1 MGTMWCLCDPTPSN
15 WCKTDAHST
24 NFVQIFYD
32 HVNPATRRTIDQS
45 AGGKLHDKN
54 VEESWALI
62 EDLSLYDNKSW
73 NDPQDFTKPVK
84 AISFPHDVSKA
95 SDRRLIKL
103 ENQVQRL
110 MEAHLAPKPSVQVNK
125 IASLCEIVD
134 GLPMMPEDP
143 YAFVVAAFQ
152 APPLPDYVP
161 GPEEPEQAPPS
172 PEFVLEPVYPEF
184 MPPEDEDDEEDP
196 KEDPKEDL
204 TNYHVDRG
212 DDDNDD
218 DESSNDDEDDDDDVE
233 EKEEED
239 EEEHLA
245 STPISLPSD
254 TEVAKLLAIPTLP
267 PSPLSPLSSPLPQI
281 LSPLPQIL
289 SLPLP
294 ISPPPLP
301 TSLTYPLGYRADM
314 IRLRGKSPST
324 SHSLPLPSPIVLPHT
339 RASVAMMRANSPSTY
354 ILASRSE
361 TPPSRTP
368 PLLPIPLP
376 TPSPPLLLPST
387 DCRVGVS
394 EVTLPPQ
401 MRLCIAL
408 GLRYEIRQDPERE
421 DTDEIYGRLDDAQD
435 DRLLMS
441 GQLNMLRRDKR
452 AYARTARLMETEAR
466 LFVRLSAS
474 TTDEDDRVAGSRP
487 HPKCIAYGHTNTDE
501 DTADICDSTPESK
514 IAPKRTTRSTPATT
528 TTLTTSVTDEKLK
541 RLIDQGV
548 ANALAACNVERSRNG
563 EDIDDSGMGVRRQA
577 PPARECTYPDFLKCK
592 PLYFKGTEG
601 VIELTQWFERM
612 GTMFRI
618 SNCSVENKIKFATC
632 TLLRSA
638 LTWCRV
644 LSLEDKAHLTGEDC
658 NNSYFRLT
666 LDRKNGL
673 ITFTDGIKEVTIKT
687 PYRDPKMDDLT
698 SEGHDLLSSRV
709 ILGVDDFK
717 RGCKRTSDLES
728 GFYKD
733 VDNLGP
739 SYSWKIERIDLDGPF
754 EGKSNESNDGV
765 T

>member
-1 MGTMWCLCDPTPSN
+1 MQLHLFQFSLHDQSSN
-15 WCKTDAHST
+15 WLERLPAGSIST
-24 NFVQIFYD
+24 WEDLTNHFLSQFFSPGRIAKLLNDILMFQQHY
-32 HVNPATRRTIDQS
+32 NESLSKAWTRFKDVLQNSLIMDSR
-45 AGGKLHDKN
+45 
-54 VEESWALI
+54 ALI
-62 EDLSLYDNKSW
+62 EDLSLYDNESW
-73 NDPQDFTKPVK
+73 NDPRDFAKPVK

-125 IASLCEIVD
+125 NRFLCVRFVVPPHDTQYYMENLEQAFVNYASSCNNEVGGKLFTGNQEPRNFNEATNAWKIGIKSQGYRELEGFQSTYTEILVVTIPFEKSVRHLISWSE
-134 GLPMMPEDP
+134 GLPM
-143 YAFVVAAFQ
+143 
-152 APPLPDYVP
+152 LP
-161 GPEEPEQAPPS
+161 EPEPGNQTS

-184 MPPEDEDDEEDP
+184 LPPEDEVFPAEE
-196 KEDPKEDL
+196 
-204 TNYHVDRG
+204 G

-245 STPISLPSD
+245 SVDSVPPPVYR
-254 TEVAKLLAIPTLP
+254 VAKLLAIPTLP

-314 IRLRGKSPST
+314 IRVTTIKDTTLSY
-324 SHSLPLPSPIVLPHT
+324 H
-339 RASVAMMRANSPSTY
+339 
-354 ILASRSE
+354 
-361 TPPSRTP
+361 
-368 PLLPIPLP
+368 IPLP
-376 TPSPPLLLPST
+376 TPITTFASFPPT
-387 DCRVGVS
+387 DCRVGCFS

-421 DTDEIYGRLDDAQD
+421 VNVMVDHRKLVMTWLRTFAGDTSR
-435 DRLLMS
+435 
-441 GQLNMLRRDKR
+441 
-452 AYARTARLMETEAR
+452 
-466 LFVRLSAS
+466 V
-474 TTDEDDRVAGSRP
+474 TDVV
-487 HPKCIAYGHTNTDE
+487 
-501 DTADICDSTPESK
+501 K
-514 IAPKRTTRSTPATT
+514 ITRAPKRTTRSTPATT

-658 NNSYFRLT
+658 NNSYFRSLY
-666 LDRKNGL
+666 D
-673 ITFTDGIKEVTIKT
+673 
-687 PYRDPKMDDLT
+687 
-698 SEGHDLLSSRV
+698 V
-709 ILGVDDFK
+709 I
-717 RGCKRTSDLES
+717 
-728 GFYKD
+728 
-733 VDNLGP
+733 
-739 SYSWKIERIDLDGPF
+739 
-754 EGKSNESNDGV
+754 
-765 T
+765 